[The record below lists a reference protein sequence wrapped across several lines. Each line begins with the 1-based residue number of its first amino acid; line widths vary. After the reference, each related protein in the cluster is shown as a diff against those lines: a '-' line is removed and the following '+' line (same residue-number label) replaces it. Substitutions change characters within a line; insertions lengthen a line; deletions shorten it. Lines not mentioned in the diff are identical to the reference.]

1 MCIIAVS
8 KKGVRQ
14 PSLETLAACFDNN
27 PHGAGFMYA
36 RDGKVH
42 IRKGFMAGDDFLDA
56 VYHEHFGTDDAVVYH
71 CRIAT
76 QGGRG
81 KAMTHPFPLSPRLTD
96 MCCIKSACSIG
107 VAHNGV
113 IALTADPRSQYS
125 DTALFVARYLP
136 RIITGPAD
144 LRDHIALD
152 DIRTA
157 AGGRFALMDG
167 SGYIATTGDWI
178 EAEGGLLFSNGS
190 YVPRNY
196 RWSWAV

>member
-8 KKGVRQ
+8 KRGVRQ

-27 PHGAGFMYA
+27 PHGAGYMFA
-36 RDGKVH
+36 RGGKVH
-42 IRKGFMAGDDFLDA
+42 IRKGFMNGDDFLDA
-56 VYHEHFGTDDAVVYH
+56 VYHEHFTADDAVVYH

-81 KAMTHPFPLSPRLTD
+81 KGMTHPFPLSPKLTD
-96 MCCIKSACSIG
+96 MGYLRAECSIG
-107 VAHNGV
+107 IAHNG
-113 IALTADPRSQYS
+113 IISLTADPRSPYS

-136 RIITGPAD
+136 RIITCPAD

-152 DIRTA
+152 DIRDI

-167 SGYIATTGDWI
+167 GGYIATTGDWI
-178 EAEGGLLFSNGS
+178 ETDDGLLFSNGT
-190 YVPRNY
+190 YVPRDY
-196 RWSWAV
+196 HWSWAM